1 MPQKMR
7 NKELPIVSRRKAVT
21 KARVEINRR
30 EGKTQQEQNQGLV
43 YLYIYIFFYFYIPV
57 AVFSPQS
64 TPPLLFCSEKHSSP
78 MSINNVRH
86 IELQY
91 PPPHVLRLAKETQCE
106 E

>member
-21 KARVEINRR
+21 KARAEINRR

-64 TPPLLFCSEKHSSP
+64 TPPFFSVQKSTALP
-78 MSINNVRH
+78 
-86 IELQY
+86 
-91 PPPHVLRLAKETQCE
+91 
-106 E
+106 

>member
-21 KARVEINRR
+21 KARAEINRR
-30 EGKTQQEQNQGLV
+30 EGKTQQEQNQGFV
-43 YLYIYIFFYFYIPV
+43 YLYIFLFLHPCHSFQ
-57 AVFSPQS
+57 SPIH
-64 TPPLLFCSEKHSSP
+64 PPLLFCSEKHSSP
-78 MSINNVRH
+78 MSINNIRH